1 MPQLIIT
8 GTWYHGDA
16 NRRHGF
22 HDQKMDRDANQ
33 DGNAMG
39 PGIYFTR
46 DYTQARSYAWP
57 KGWIYTVNLRT
68 PQSHVILAESQP
80 STTTLRHLIAL
91 APADS
96 RETGESNWDE
106 NPLRARELAIK
117 AYGQSATAMDAILGI
132 YHDFFG
138 QRAEAFTQAM
148 FKIGYTACLHRLP
161 EVDHAVVY
169 APSIIQV
176 VKEEAYL

>member
-1 MPQLIIT
+1 
-8 GTWYHGDA
+8 
-16 NRRHGF
+16 
-22 HDQKMDRDANQ
+22 
-33 DGNAMG
+33 MG

-46 DYTQARSYAWP
+46 DYIQARGYAWP

-68 PQSHVILAESQP
+68 PQSHVIIATSRP
-80 STTTLRHLIAL
+80 NITTLRNLIAL

-106 NPLRARELAIK
+106 NPHRARELAIK

-138 QRAEAFTQAM
+138 QRAETFTQAM
-148 FKIGYTACLHRLP
+148 VQLGYTACFHRLP

-169 APSIIQV
+169 APSIIQIV
-176 VKEEAYL
+176 NEEKYT